1 MNAMGRPAIEPQ
13 IGAKIEPEAIPSQS
27 KIEPEPTRDH
37 PKATWPPPGEPKR
50 KKLKNTVFEPKWV
63 PKKDT
68 FCNRFCIISLY
79 ETNKTR
85 VWRYSDNKGAR
96 EKSSVFDWNVL
107 KI

>member
-1 MNAMGRPAIEPQ
+1 MGRAPKSNP
-13 IGAKIEPEAIPSQS
+13 KSDPKFDPEAIPSLS

-37 PKATWPPPGEPKR
+37 PKATWPPPGEPNR
-50 KKLKNTVFEPKWV
+50 KKLKNSVFESNWV

-68 FCNRFCIISLY
+68 FCSRFCIVSWY

-85 VWRYSDNKGAR
+85 VRRYSDNKGAR
-96 EKSSVFDWNVL
+96 EKSSVSDWKVL